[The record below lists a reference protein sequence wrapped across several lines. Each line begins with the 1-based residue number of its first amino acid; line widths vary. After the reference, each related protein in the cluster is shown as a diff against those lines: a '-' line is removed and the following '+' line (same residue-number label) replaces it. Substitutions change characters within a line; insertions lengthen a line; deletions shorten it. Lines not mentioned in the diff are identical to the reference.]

1 MLAAAGFVDLVVRML
16 TSLTIVLAIVAVA
29 YVVMRRRAGSTRRAV
44 VPGRA
49 PRGRSTSPAG
59 RGAGALRS
67 GRAPRAPRAPRRGH
81 RSSVEVIGRVGLS
94 RSTAAVAVRFGDR
107 VLLIGASDQA
117 QPSVLAEVDA
127 VTWELCQ
134 ARDELEQE
142 WSVPAEIDVSGD
154 DTEVARP
161 GFLEALREATVRR
174 A

>member
-16 TSLTIVLAIVAVA
+16 TSLAIVLAIVAVA
-29 YVVMRRRAGSTRRAV
+29 YVVMRRRAGLTRRPAH
-44 VPGRA
+44 PL
-49 PRGRSTSPAG
+49 RGRGQVPAG
-59 RGAGALRS
+59 RVAGVVR
-67 GRAPRAPRAPRRGH
+67 GTRAPRAPRAPRRAH

-94 RSTAAVAVRFGDR
+94 RSTAAVAVKFGDR
-107 VLLIGASDQA
+107 VLLIGASEQA

-127 VTWELCQ
+127 ATWELCQ

-142 WSVPAEIDVSGD
+142 WTVPADIDVPGD
-154 DTEVARP
+154 DAEVARP